1 MNRASRTSIGR
12 EKLLSLGVPIEYH
25 GQAKHYAGVMQSLN
39 MAAPQ
44 IEAAIRFGA
53 EFQGSP
59 QEFIAQFD
67 RLCAQKGIAPN
78 FASLSESWLDQVNTR
93 GFDNMPPVPA
103 PPVTN
108 ADRSRLAQI
117 QAEMRKPRGDSDYW
131 GDPAIRDEYQAL
143 LERMESGESAPPA
156 PRHDDA
162 ARKAELQA
170 LMRDRTSAYWRE
182 ETGLSAEYRAILERE
197 SGGTGEALA
206 PSEASSHSGSQ
217 GAPQAASSAVPSTE
231 YTGATA

>member
-1 MNRASRTSIGR
+1 MARTSHTSLGR

-25 GQAKHYAGVMQSLN
+25 AQAKHYAGVMQGLG

-59 QEFIAQFD
+59 QELTAQFD
-67 RLCAQKGIAPN
+67 ILCTQEGIGPD

-93 GFDNMPPVPA
+93 GFDNMPKVEA
-103 PPVTN
+103 PPVTD
-108 ADRSRLAQI
+108 ADRARLTQI
-117 QAEMRKPRGDSDYW
+117 QSEMRKPRGESDYW
-131 GDPAIRDEYQAL
+131 HDPAMRDEYQTL
-143 LERMESGESAPPA
+143 LERMESGEGAHTPE
-156 PRHDDA
+156 PRHTDA
-162 ARKAELQA
+162 ARKTELQA

-197 SGGTGEALA
+197 TGAGGDAPA
-206 PSEASSHSGSQ
+206 PSDASSQDTPH
-217 GAPQAASSAVPSTE
+217 AASSVVSSTE
-231 YTGATA
+231 STGATA

>member
-1 MNRASRTSIGR
+1 MQG
-12 EKLLSLGVPIEYH
+12 LG
-25 GQAKHYAGVMQSLN
+25 

-53 EFQGSP
+53 EFQGSK
-59 QEFIAQFD
+59 QELSAQFD
-67 RLCAQKGIAPN
+67 ILCAQNGIAPD

-103 PPVTN
+103 PPFAD
-108 ADRSRLAQI
+108 ADRARLAQI
-117 QAEMRKPRGDSDYW
+117 QAEMRKPRGESDYW
-131 GDPAIRDEYQAL
+131 RDPATRDEYQTL
-143 LERMESGESAPPA
+143 LERLERGASAHAPA
-156 PRHDDA
+156 PRQDDA

-197 SGGTGEALA
+197 GAAGGEAPV
-206 PSEASSHSGSQ
+206 PSNGSSQ
-217 GAPQAASSAVPSTE
+217 GGPHGASQAASPANPSPDSA
-231 YTGATA
+231 GAAA